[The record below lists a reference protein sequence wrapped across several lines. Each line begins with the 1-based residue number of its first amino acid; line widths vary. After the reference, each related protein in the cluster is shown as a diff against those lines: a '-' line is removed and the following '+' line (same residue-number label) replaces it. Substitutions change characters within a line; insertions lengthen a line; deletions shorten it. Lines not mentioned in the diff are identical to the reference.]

1 MPELIAFLDTNTFL
15 HFPRLDQL
23 DWLALLH
30 STGVRLIIAPV
41 VIRELNR
48 HKDSPTSL
56 KTRERAAAV
65 LRVLDEWSER
75 AWPVFI
81 RNGVE
86 LHFRVQDPLIDFAK
100 FNLSRDIADDHLIAS
115 ILEYNIDADPGA
127 TRLVTAD
134 LGLKLKAKS
143 HGISVDQLPAGLR
156 LPDELLPE
164 EKKRRELESEVM
176 RLRNRLPK
184 VKLLFNTDGP
194 QLRVQLPALNR
205 PKLETPSAA
214 EVRAKHP
221 KMEVPRVKQPRS
233 SEQLL
238 ASLNGIPAEDIEKY
252 NEQLDLYYA
261 AYAEYVVGIERVYA
275 LLANTA
281 RLDILAV
288 NEGTCPAEG
297 LDIFLHFP
305 DGFALVTESG
315 LPKIPQKPNPPRKPE
330 TLAERM
336 ASAFQ
341 LPSVFARAPS
351 FNLPDTSRPT
361 NVSTPRIR
369 RTKSY
374 DVNVSIAT
382 LKHGFVES
390 LEAFYV
396 MFDSGARIGSFT
408 IDYSI
413 HASNLPDPS
422 EGQLH
427 VIINGPSTN
436 ALDHRTAP

>member
-1 MPELIAFLDTNTFL
+1 MLELIAFLDTNTFL
-15 HFPRLDQL
+15 HFPRPDQL

-30 STGVRLIIAPV
+30 STGVRLIVAPV

-65 LRVLDEWSER
+65 LKVLDEWSER

-86 LHFRVQDPLIDFAK
+86 LQFRVQDPLIDFAT

-115 ILEYNIDADPGA
+115 MLEYNIEADSGV
-127 TRLVTAD
+127 TRLVTGD

-143 HGISVDQLPAGLR
+143 HGISVVQLPAGLR

-176 RLRNRLPK
+176 RLRNRLPQ
-184 VKLLFNTDGP
+184 VRLLFNTNEP
-194 QLRVQLPALNR
+194 QLRVQLPAPNR

-214 EVRAKHP
+214 EVRAKYP
-221 KMEVPRVKQPRS
+221 KMEVPGVNQPRS
-233 SEQLL
+233 SEQIL
-238 ASLNGIPAEDIEKY
+238 ASLNEIPAEDIGKY
-252 NEQLDLYYA
+252 NEQLDLFYA

-275 LLANTA
+275 LLANTM
-281 RLDILAV
+281 RLEIVAV
-288 NEGTCPAEG
+288 NEGTCPAED

-305 DGFALVTESG
+305 DGFALVTENG
-315 LPKIPQKPNPPRKPE
+315 LPKKPQKPNPPRKPE

-341 LPSVFARAPS
+341 LPSGLVPIFE
-351 FNLPDTSRPT
+351 T
-361 NVSTPRIR
+361 NS
-369 RTKSY
+369 
-374 DVNVSIAT
+374 
-382 LKHGFVES
+382 
-390 LEAFYV
+390 
-396 MFDSGARIGSFT
+396 
-408 IDYSI
+408 
-413 HASNLPDPS
+413 
-422 EGQLH
+422 
-427 VIINGPSTN
+427 
-436 ALDHRTAP
+436 